1 MQKVVGSNPISR
13 LPVDDQQVL
22 NHIDELVKEEER
34 LLHAHESDG
43 LSPEE
48 HAKLDQVRVQLD
60 QTWDLLRQRRSL
72 RQYGE
77 NPDEASVRDSG
88 TVEDYEQ

>member
-1 MQKVVGSNPISR
+1 

-22 NHIDELVKEEER
+22 NHIDELVQEEER

-43 LSPEE
+43 LSAEE
-48 HAKLDQVRVQLD
+48 HAKLEQVRVQLD

-77 NPDEASVRDSG
+77 NPDEASVRDAG

>member
-22 NHIDELVKEEER
+22 NHIDELVQEEER

-48 HAKLDQVRVQLD
+48 HAKLEQVRVQLD

-77 NPDEASVRDSG
+77 NPDEASVRDAG

>member
-1 MQKVVGSNPISR
+1 

-22 NHIDELVKEEER
+22 NHIDELVQEEER

-48 HAKLDQVRVQLD
+48 HTKLEQVRVQLD

-77 NPDEASVRDSG
+77 NPDEASVRDAG

>member
-1 MQKVVGSNPISR
+1 

-22 NHIDELVKEEER
+22 SHIDELVQEEER
-34 LLHAHESDG
+34 LLHAHENDG

-48 HAKLDQVRVQLD
+48 HAKLEQVRVQLD

-77 NPDEASVRDSG
+77 NPDEASLRDPD

>member
-1 MQKVVGSNPISR
+1 M
-13 LPVDDQQVL
+13 DDQQVL
-22 NHIDELVKEEER
+22 NHIDELVQEEER
-34 LLHAHESDG
+34 LLHAHENDG

-48 HAKLDQVRVQLD
+48 HAKLEQVRVQLD

-77 NPDEASVRDSG
+77 NPDEASARPEQE
-88 TVEDYEQ
+88 VENYLQ